1 MTTNCKAFLRIR
13 GVSFG
18 STVDDANALYA
29 VAVFNPRT
37 NRRSKYYTFHYAKRR
52 NIMVKVNIDVID
64 KNSQVLYIE
73 IYKMKT
79 FKKQLVAKTVVPL
92 AAFSENNVS
101 QEKLVCMMETKAVVP
116 MSVIFDLHLDLNNQS
131 PYQAPL
137 KKSTLPVFDSTSYFQ
152 NLQIAHS
159 EDDKYNQ
166 IIDSPLLMH

>member
-1 MTTNCKAFLRIR
+1 MMNCKAFLRIR

-18 STVDDANALYA
+18 STVDDPQALYA

-37 NRRSKYYTFHYAKRR
+37 NKRSKYYTFHFAKRR
-52 NIMVKVNIDVID
+52 NIMVKVNIDVVD
-64 KNSQVLYIE
+64 KMNQVLFIE

-79 FKKQLVAKTVVPL
+79 LKKQLVAKTVVPL
-92 AAFSENNVS
+92 AAFPENNVS

-116 MSVIFDLHLDLNNQS
+116 MSVIFDLHLNLNHEE

-152 NLQIAHS
+152 SLHISHS
-159 EDDKYNQ
+159 ENDKDNPIY
-166 IIDSPLLMH
+166 DSPLLMH